1 MKVIR
6 SYALHLDKLRKYLDL
21 TQEEFCHGIVNTR
34 TYRKYLK
41 GEVAISHD
49 VLIQFCEKI
58 GMGIAEFYYSE
69 ASQDRY
75 ELYKIKRLYYIVD
88 DYKFLEDDTFDEVNK
103 EIDITKLSHHDLVFY
118 EFCVLKYQ
126 YVTNSLSYQEVL
138 ERAKEL
144 INYPDCSSKDWF
156 DFIDLAVLQLISEI
170 ELKESKFTTID
181 FLAYLLSHFEK
192 LYFASDSRDILFTI
206 YGNTVVSLLESKDYE
221 TCSKI
226 SDIGIKYSDEYYNS
240 AGVKKLLSSAAISK
254 SKLGDKKRIK
264 RLAMRCMAAI
274 LLTDN
279 EIEKDYYI
287 KLIYKEL
294 GFTTKDFILMV
305 YEKLWSKD

>member
-170 ELKESKFTTID
+170 ELKENKFTAID
-181 FLAYLLSHFEK
+181 LLTYMLSNFEK

-206 YGNTVVSLLESKDYE
+206 YGNTVVTLLESKDYK
-221 TCSKI
+221 TCNKI
-226 SDIGIKYSDEYYNS
+226 SDIGIKYSDEYHNM
-240 AGVKKLLSSAAISK
+240 AGIKKLFSSAAISK
-254 SKLGDKKRIK
+254 LRLGEKERARI
-264 RLAMRCMAAI
+264 LATRCVATTFITGNRKEMKYYEE
-274 LLTDN
+274 LL
-279 EIEKDYYI
+279 
-287 KLIYKEL
+287 YKEL
-294 GFTTKDFILMV
+294 GLSAIQLINTSIKETV
-305 YEKLWSKD
+305 S